1 MTIGQRYR
9 GWVRCLGWGLVFLF
23 MTGCI
28 ERTIRITSD
37 PSGALVYLNDEEVG
51 RTPVAVT
58 FLFYGTYDVRLERDG
73 YKPLWTAQKAHAPWW
88 EAPGPDLIAEMIPHN
103 KTEQRWH
110 FVLEVA
116 PYGDDEVLIGRAKQ
130 LRAALA
136 NPEVADP

>member
-1 MTIGQRYR
+1 
-9 GWVRCLGWGLVFLF
+9 
-23 MTGCI
+23 MTGCV

-51 RTPVAVT
+51 RTPVAVP
-58 FLFYGTYDVRLERDG
+58 FLFYGTYDVRLECDG
-73 YKPLWTAQKAHAPWW
+73 YKPLWTAQKTHAPWW
-88 EAPGPDLIAEMIPHN
+88 EAPGPDLIAEMIPHH

-116 PYGDDEVLIGRAKQ
+116 PYGDDEALICRAKL

-136 NPEVADP
+136 NPDATSP